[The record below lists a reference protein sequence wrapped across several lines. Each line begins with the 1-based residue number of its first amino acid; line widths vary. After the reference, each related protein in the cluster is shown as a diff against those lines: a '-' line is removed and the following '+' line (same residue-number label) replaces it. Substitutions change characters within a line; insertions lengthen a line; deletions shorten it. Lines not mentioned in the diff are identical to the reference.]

1 MRGLPELLETLGK
14 QTDQRSDLNQILLL
28 TSICFGMGCWRAIV
42 PTRLDI

>member
-28 TSICFGMGCWRAIV
+28 TSICCVLGWDGMLEGYC
-42 PTRLDI
+42 PH